1 LPGERRRGRKAQEK
15 EKGEG
20 YVIFLVSPKP
30 LSLFSLFLS
39 ARPDTRSSSSSYSG
53 AARVSRFHT
62 TISLLSHHILS
73 FTHTKFEKKR
83 KKLRQKAPLSPPLS
97 LSSLS
102 PSEKEEEAE
111 KNY

>member
-1 LPGERRRGRKAQEK
+1 
-15 EKGEG
+15 
-20 YVIFLVSPKP
+20 
-30 LSLFSLFLS
+30 
-39 ARPDTRSSSSSYSG
+39 
-53 AARVSRFHT
+53 
-62 TISLLSHHILS
+62 LS

-102 PSEKEEEAE
+102 LSPSEKEEEAE